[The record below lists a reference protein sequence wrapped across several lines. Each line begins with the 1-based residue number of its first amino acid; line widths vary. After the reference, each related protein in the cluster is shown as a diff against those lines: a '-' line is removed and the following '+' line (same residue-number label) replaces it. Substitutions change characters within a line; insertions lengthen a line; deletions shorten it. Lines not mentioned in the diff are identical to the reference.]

1 MPEKGNL
8 MHKKYLGLVLFKI
21 LKLHFILETGSYYI
35 ETRSLHKTRWPIPVV
50 PSRLWG
56 LHQQAWNIL

>member
-8 MHKKYLGLVLFKI
+8 RHRPCVVVVPGFSLFKI

-50 PSRLWG
+50 S
-56 LHQQAWNIL
+56 